1 MTKNKT
7 FLFLF
12 LNTLVITG
20 LISISSNIKNTI
32 KLPELKIDP
41 ELDEI
46 NFHEDF
52 YKVINLGQKRMI
64 SSLLW
69 TNTLLFGDLEHIKE
83 KNSFSW
89 MYYRFNGI
97 SLIDPMFYENY
108 FLGGQYIGVVKDDVI
123 GSTKLF
129 KRGISKFPIDIEL
142 NFNLG
147 FNYLFYTKEVDKG
160 LVYWKKILA
169 MDNISEKKPLLPIK
183 IISFLK
189 NRDDKQWSLNI
200 LKDLA
205 EKNIGTPIGDAYK
218 KKIFK
223 LKSNN
228 QLVE

>member
-1 MTKNKT
+1 MTKNKIP
-7 FLFLF
+7 LSLF
-12 LNTLVITG
+12 LNIFIIAG
-20 LISISSNIKNTI
+20 LIILSSSIKNNI

-52 YKVINLGQKRMI
+52 YKVVNLGQKRMI

-69 TNTLLFGDLEHIKE
+69 THTLLFGDTEHIKE

-97 SLIDPMFYENY
+97 SLIDPLFYENY
-108 FLGGQYIGVVKDDVI
+108 FLGGQYIGVVKDDVL

-129 KRGISKFPIDIEL
+129 TKGLDKFPLDIEL

-147 FNYLFYTKEVDKG
+147 FNYLFYTKEIEKG
-160 LVYWKKILA
+160 VVFWKKILA
-169 MDNISEKKPLLPIK
+169 MDNISEKKPLLPIR

-189 NRDDKQWSLNI
+189 NKDDKHWSINI
-200 LKDLA
+200 SKDLA
-205 EKNIGTPIGDAYK
+205 EKNKGTPIGDAYK
-218 KKIFK
+218 KKILK